1 MAKKILIIHTREICY
16 YSGAFF
22 LHRME
27 EALQRAGAE
36 VDFVELSDEAADWNL
51 LGDLLDRAKA
61 SPDRLYDAVL
71 DINSKLPYL
80 TMEGEN
86 GREVRFLNELGIPF
100 YNWIVDHP
108 LYHHPGIVLPV
119 WDQHVLTID
128 RSHAAYVEKYYG
140 KGGQVPQKGST
151 SVDKL
156 PATYFPVPGQEAQC
170 QIPFAERSMDL
181 LFPGTYLP
189 REKYMAEIE
198 NVAMILDAMMEPG
211 HTPTFQ
217 DLRDQLYQTY
227 VPEEMALEDALTTVL
242 EKQGWSAADFAGLT
256 FPQLMNY
263 LYPLDRR
270 VRYEKRLAI
279 AEAAAMACQ

>member
-108 LYHHPGIVLPV
+108 LYHHPGILSITTLESCC
-119 WDQHVLTID
+119 Q
-128 RSHAAYVEKYYG
+128 YG
-140 KGGQVPQKGST
+140 T
-151 SVDKL
+151 SM
-156 PATYFPVPGQEAQC
+156 F
-170 QIPFAERSMDL
+170 
-181 LFPGTYLP
+181 
-189 REKYMAEIE
+189 
-198 NVAMILDAMMEPG
+198 
-211 HTPTFQ
+211 
-217 DLRDQLYQTY
+217 
-227 VPEEMALEDALTTVL
+227 
-242 EKQGWSAADFAGLT
+242 
-256 FPQLMNY
+256 
-263 LYPLDRR
+263 
-270 VRYEKRLAI
+270 
-279 AEAAAMACQ
+279 